1 MSSIYIKEVPLT
13 ISTNTGF
20 RLLLITANNV
30 EMYVMAGNITSE
42 FRGKFNDFNPY
53 SNLKFFNQLKFN
65 DWSNVQDSIFLELKD
80 KINNFKKPE

>member
-1 MSSIYIKEVPLT
+1 MSSIDIKEVPLT

-42 FRGKFNDFNPY
+42 FRGKFKHFRA
-53 SNLKFFNQLKFN
+53 K
-65 DWSNVQDSIFLELKD
+65 
-80 KINNFKKPE
+80 